1 MKKAYILI
9 LCGSM
14 LSLVNGLAQDAPRL
28 KQPDLQTT
36 EFFDPTKEKEE
47 APYQFSTDWRL
58 EAGYVQWSERT
69 LDTTSFYQHGLRVGA
84 TIDFNL
90 PHHFSVQTGALATLT
105 YGLNEQHWRS
115 LDEENVQAEVL
126 GHNMV
131 QLQLTIPVRAYYT
144 ITLWKE
150 LRMFFYAGPQL
161 QIGLTNYD
169 IIDNKTSA
177 LTTAWLEQNNIRTT
191 NYDRYVE
198 KEIYRTNIQ
207 FGIGGG
213 MEWDRY
219 RVQAG
224 YDFGLNNLQRTSFVP
239 DQKMHQWGWMVTFS
253 YKL

>member
-1 MKKAYILI
+1 MKKACILA

-90 PHHFSVQTGALATLT
+90 PHHFSVQTGALATCT

-115 LDEENVQAEVL
+115 LDEENVQTEVL
-126 GHNMV
+126 NHNMV

-177 LTTAWLEQNNIRTT
+177 LTTAWFEQNNIRTT

-219 RVQAG
+219 RLQAG

>member
-1 MKKAYILI
+1 MKKAYILV

-14 LSLVNGLAQDAPRL
+14 MSLVNGFAQDAPRM

-36 EFFDPTKEKEE
+36 EFFDPTKEKEKV
-47 APYQFSTDWRL
+47 PYQFSTDWRI

-69 LDTTSFYQHGLRVGA
+69 LDTTSFYQHGLRIGA

-90 PHHFSVQTGALATLT
+90 PHNFSVQTGALATLT

-115 LDEENVQAEVL
+115 LDEENVQSEVL
-126 GHNMV
+126 SHNMV
-131 QLQLTIPVRAYYT
+131 QLQLTIPVRAYYNV
-144 ITLWKE
+144 TLWKK
-150 LRMFFYAGPQL
+150 LRMFFFAGPQL

-169 IIDNKTSA
+169 IISNKTSE

-207 FGIGGG
+207 FGLGGG
-213 MEWDRY
+213 FEWDRY
-219 RVQAG
+219 RLQAG
-224 YDFGLNNLQRTSFVP
+224 YDFGLNNLQRSSILP
-239 DQKMHQWGWMVTFS
+239 KQKMNQWGWMATFA
-253 YKL
+253 YKF